1 MSNKEKLDAIVESA
15 KQVKEKLDVI
25 VEAAKRVLESIKAEE
40 PVETQERIIKE
51 ALFKVY
57 DNED

>member
-1 MSNKEKLDAIVESA
+1 MSN
-15 KQVKEKLDVI
+15 KEKLDVI
-25 VEAAKRVLESIKAEE
+25 VESAKKVLESIKSEE